1 MDHRLPTTDGD
12 ELQKQKLLLM
22 AFKFEKLQIWQMAI
36 ELSYEIHNLTRSFPK
51 EELFILTS
59 QIKRAADSIA
69 LNIAEGSTGQSNAE
83 QKRFL
88 GFAQRSALEVVTC
101 LYLGRKRN
109 LISEEQFVTYYNT
122 LDRLVAMIQKFKNSF
137 N

>member
-1 MDHRLPTTDGD
+1 MP
-12 ELQKQKLLLM
+12 
-22 AFKFEKLQIWQMAI
+22 FKFEKLEIWRLAI
-36 ELSYEIHNLTRSFPK
+36 DLSAEIHELTRKFPK
-51 EELFILTS
+51 EEIFILTS

-88 GFAQRSALEVVTC
+88 GFSQRSALEVVSC
-101 LYLGRKRN
+101 LYLGKRRN
-109 LISEEQFVTYYNT
+109 LISDEQFNIHYNS
-122 LDRLVAMIQKFKNSF
+122 LDKLVAMIQKFKNSL